1 MGEVRNILVAA
12 DLGTTSMTIRHGIFE
27 GSTTSNERRV
37 IAKSRAVT
45 GWPGASLNYTNGES
59 CVPTELV
66 YDLNTRAVSR
76 WGFKAKEYIDDPR
89 QFDVNPSELFTVDK
103 IKLLLLDPSEA
114 AAEAITPAVTA
125 EVYQE
130 KTQEILDQLGKTP
143 FDVFEDLLVA
153 VFDYV
158 FKDIR
163 KVREHNLL
171 FPQTPGSIELC
182 LAFPSGWPEYVH
194 SRVARSGFKAAM
206 KAGIANGLD
215 HWQFAMENVYT
226 VSETLCGSK
235 EWLRNQVARS
245 IWSDN
250 VERPLRNIEE
260 LEIGD
265 KFLPIDIGGG
275 TGCMTVLQLVSKSP
289 LRVNQITRTQSLAIC
304 GAAVDGRF
312 RQWLLGHLLESEYT
326 GDDYANL
333 INRIC
338 RKFEDKKKK
347 CGDSRGAAWFYD
359 VTGLKESSEKRFDKS
374 GLRISFKTIEEICF
388 DPVLNELEEAIENIF
403 SLHSDIKAIVFL
415 GQFGAHSP
423 YLRKRMETSQFHN
436 KHTVQL
442 RYGDID
448 GKQSVVNG
456 AYSERLDITDRFGTR
471 LEAISNYGILMSL
484 NWNLPWVKK
493 LFPDA
498 RKSKHAIFERWP
510 DRTNCLK
517 VVRWDVPMG
526 TCIDNGFSTH
536 SQETTKDR
544 LLEQLFKKGEAIEFT
559 EYIVVSRE
567 PLLPPASD
575 GFRYTLWTKE
585 HETGWITKA
594 NQRIKVTKKPVLWNI
609 TMARKQDANGGFTVP
624 IDPRHLPVKQ
634 LKRSR
639 PKLVKFLLDFEITEM
654 QLNCWIEVQIGVA
667 PYYRQLARDMSLTQA
682 EIRSGPSISQ
692 GLREDQQ
699 MTYPTAPLGRYIEE
713 GEADQNLGSVQ
724 GQGSSPLGNVEDDST
739 DQEEPYVSAQSS
751 LDIHGNEVPRNLQ
764 SLDHTESAQETFRY
778 ELRDKKE
785 DSPATVQGED
795 LPAGFEDESWSPYLK
810 PIEEPS
816 QDVSVEE
823 STPLARARYKMQQ
836 TQKVRASE
844 VSLSGDVYAHPSS
857 PPGSGL
863 GSDNTYQKPYD
874 NRTTMINQTKSKIP
888 VKRKRL
894 SNAGQTSVVE
904 RERKNAR
911 KGKQKARDELR
922 NHLVSAPGSPVLE
935 PRQINIPSEDLVR
948 APPQV
953 PETHSVSSQPMK
965 AAEHGSVRAGFTSIN
980 IGPGDSSRASAS
992 DFQTAR
998 MRGDR
1003 RAIRG
1008 GRSRIIRHH
1017 RVRDR

>member
-1 MGEVRNILVAA
+1 MSEVRNILVAA
-12 DLGTTSMTIRHGIFE
+12 DLGTTSMTIRH
-27 GSTTSNERRV
+27 
-37 IAKSRAVT
+37 A
-45 GWPGASLNYTNGES
+45 PLDYTNGES

-66 YDLNTRAVSR
+66 YDLNTRAVYK
-76 WGFKAKEYIDDPR
+76 WGFEAKEYIDDPR
-89 QFDVNPSELFTVDK
+89 QFSDNPSELFTVDK
-103 IKLLLLDPSEA
+103 IKLLLLDPAEA
-114 AAEAITPAVTA
+114 ATEAITPAVTA

-130 KTQEILDQLGKTP
+130 KTQEIFDQLGKTP
-143 FDVFEDLLVA
+143 FDVFEDLLVV
-153 VFDYV
+153 VFHYV
-158 FKDIR
+158 FEDIR
-163 KVREHNLL
+163 SVREHNLL

-206 KAGIANGLD
+206 KAGITDGLD
-215 HWQFAMENVYT
+215 HWHFAMENVYT

-245 IWSDN
+245 RGSDT

-260 LEIGD
+260 LEVGD

-275 TGCMTVLQLVSKSP
+275 TGCMTVLQLVSKHP
-289 LRVNQITRTQSLAIC
+289 LPLAIC

-347 CGDSRGAAWFYD
+347 CGESRRAPWLCEA
-359 VTGLKESSEKRFDKS
+359 TGLKESSEKGFNKS
-374 GLRISFKTIEEICF
+374 GLKISFETIEEICF

-403 SLHSDIKAIVFL
+403 GLHSGIKAIVFL

-423 YLRKRMETSQFHN
+423 YLRKRMETSQFHSN
-436 KHTVQL
+436 HTVQL

-498 RKSKHAIFERWP
+498 RKSEHAIFERWA
-510 DRTNCLK
+510 DRTKCLK

-526 TCIDNGFSTH
+526 TCIDNGFSTQ
-536 SQETTKDR
+536 SQETMKDR

-567 PLLPPASD
+567 PLLPPTSD

-585 HETGWITKA
+585 HETGWITRA
-594 NQRIKVTKKPVLWNI
+594 NQRIKVTKKPVSWNI
-609 TMARKQDANGGFTVP
+609 TMARKQDAHGGFTVP
-624 IDPRHLPVKQ
+624 IDSRHLSIKQ

-639 PKLVKFLLDFEITEM
+639 PKFVKFLLDFEITEM
-654 QLNCWIEVQIGVA
+654 QFKCWIEAQIGVA

-713 GEADQNLGSVQ
+713 GEADQNLGSDQ

-751 LDIHGNEVPRNLQ
+751 LDIHGNEVSPTLQ
-764 SLDHTESAQETFRY
+764 PLDHTEPAQKTFRY
-778 ELRDKKE
+778 EFRDKKE

-795 LPAGFEDESWSPYLK
+795 PPVGSEDEPWSPYLK
-810 PIEEPS
+810 PIEEP
-816 QDVSVEE
+816 
-823 STPLARARYKMQQ
+823 TPLARARCKMQQ
-836 TQKVRASE
+836 TQKLRSSE
-844 VSLSGDVYAHPSS
+844 LSFSGDVYEHPSS
-857 PPGSGL
+857 PSGSGL
-863 GSDNTYQKPYD
+863 GRHDTYQSPHG
-874 NRTTMINQTKSKIP
+874 NRTTIINQTKNKTL

-894 SNAGQTSVVE
+894 ATAGQTSVLE

-911 KGKQKARDELR
+911 KGKQKARDELK
-922 NHLVSAPGSPVLE
+922 NHLVSAPGSPLLE
-935 PRQINIPSEDLVR
+935 PRQIDISSEDFVR

-953 PETHSVSSQPMK
+953 PGTHSASSQPTR
-965 AAEHGSVRAGFTSIN
+965 AAEYGSLRGGYTSVN
-980 IGPGDSSRASAS
+980 IGPGDSSRTSAS

-1008 GRSRIIRHH
+1008 GRSRISRHY